1 MDENNAQTS
10 APPLDLSSAIEG
22 ILAHPE
28 LISMVASTL
37 GKAPPTAAVTPKRAE
52 GEASAS
58 PLAAIAESAPS
69 EALPTEAISALAPLL
84 SGLGGIKKGAPP
96 SAKKDDPRICLLL
109 ALKPYMSAVHLSQR
123 TRDEELPLRECVQER
138 QHAPQTGHVGG
149 RGSDNAEDREQGH
162 PAAVDKKG
170 QGGVEDNLHSG

>member
-37 GKAPPTAAVTPKRAE
+37 GKAPPSSSVAPSSRE
-52 GEASAS
+52 GEASVS

-84 SGLGGIKKGAPP
+84 SGLGSIKKGAPP
-96 SAKKDDPRICLLL
+96 SGKHDDPRICLLL
-109 ALKPYMSAVHLSQR
+109 ALKPYLSASRCEAIDTMIRLSSISEILR
-123 TRDEELPLRECVQER
+123 SLPNNKNS
-138 QHAPQTGHVGG
+138 GG
-149 RGSDNAEDREQGH
+149 
-162 PAAVDKKG
+162 KG
-170 QGGVEDNLHSG
+170 GQ

>member
-37 GKAPPTAAVTPKRAE
+37 GKAPPSSSVTPERAE
-52 GEASAS
+52 PPTEAS

-109 ALKPYMSAVHLSQR
+109 ALKPYLSASRCEAIDTMIRLSSISEILR
-123 TRDEELPLRECVQER
+123 GLPNNKNS
-138 QHAPQTGHVGG
+138 GG
-149 RGSDNAEDREQGH
+149 
-162 PAAVDKKG
+162 KG
-170 QGGVEDNLHSG
+170 GQ

>member
-1 MDENNAQTS
+1 MDENKAQTS

-37 GKAPPTAAVTPKRAE
+37 GKAPPSSSVAPPRDE

-69 EALPTEAISALAPLL
+69 AALPTEAISALAPLL
-84 SGLGGIKKGAPP
+84 SGLGSIKKGAPP
-96 SAKKDDPRICLLL
+96 SGKHDDPRICLLL
-109 ALKPYMSAVHLSQR
+109 ALKPYLSASRCEAIDTMIRLSSISEILR
-123 TRDEELPLRECVQER
+123 GLPNNKNSGEK
-138 QHAPQTGHVGG
+138 GG
-149 RGSDNAEDREQGH
+149 Q
-162 PAAVDKKG
+162 
-170 QGGVEDNLHSG
+170 

>member
-1 MDENNAQTS
+1 MNETNEMGEKKEQATS
-10 APPLDLSSAIEG
+10 VPPLDLSAAIEG

-37 GKAPPTAAVTPKRAE
+37 GKAPPSSSVTPERAE
-52 GEASAS
+52 PPTEAS

-109 ALKPYMSAVHLSQR
+109 ALKPYMSASRCEAIDTMIRLSTISEVLR
-123 TRDEELPLRECVQER
+123 GLPSGKFSGEK
-138 QHAPQTGHVGG
+138 GKGG
-149 RGSDNAEDREQGH
+149 Q
-162 PAAVDKKG
+162 
-170 QGGVEDNLHSG
+170 

>member
-1 MDENNAQTS
+1 MDENKAQTS

-84 SGLGGIKKGAPP
+84 SNLSGLGGIKKGAPP
-96 SAKKDDPRICLLL
+96 SGKHDDPRICLLL
-109 ALKPYMSAVHLSQR
+109 ALKPYLSASRCEAIDTMIRLSSISEILR
-123 TRDEELPLRECVQER
+123 GLPNNKNS
-138 QHAPQTGHVGG
+138 GG
-149 RGSDNAEDREQGH
+149 
-162 PAAVDKKG
+162 KG
-170 QGGVEDNLHSG
+170 GQ